1 MLPTRYFPLFCFSL
15 MMLASCRK
23 QTLESFQSAE
33 DNAQLETEF
42 AQVYEAVADFAA
54 SDART
59 AKTEDYLL
67 PNGALVSF
75 TDSVFS
81 DGDGID
87 FEIDYGPL
95 GNTNPKGRLCK
106 DGRYRAGK
114 VHVGMNKRWSEIPCR
129 VTVAITSSDEY
140 YAGNG
145 TNMYKITGTKIIN
158 RISSDVYEV
167 EVTNATLQRTNG
179 TVYWNSERTVTKIFD
194 DGAGWLN
201 DEFSITGNASGSNAN
216 GDSFTVQITSPL
228 LKKLSVGCMSTFI
241 AGELMV
247 TNSNGKELEI
257 NYDSFGSQACDK
269 TITVSYNGRSR
280 NITLW

>member
-1 MLPTRYFPLFCFSL
+1 MLPTRYFPLFFFSL

-23 QTLESFQSAE
+23 QALESFQSAE

-42 AQVYEAVADFAA
+42 AQVYEAVADYAA

-95 GNTNPKGRLCK
+95 GTTSPKGRLCK

-114 VHVGMNKRWSEIPCR
+114 VHVGMNKRWSEVPLPGDC
-129 VTVAITSSDEY
+129 SY
-140 YAGNG
+140 Y
-145 TNMYKITGTKIIN
+145 
-158 RISSDVYEV
+158 
-167 EVTNATLQRTNG
+167 
-179 TVYWNSERTVTKIFD
+179 IF
-194 DGAGWLN
+194 G
-201 DEFSITGNASGSNAN
+201 
-216 GDSFTVQITSPL
+216 
-228 LKKLSVGCMSTFI
+228 
-241 AGELMV
+241 
-247 TNSNGKELEI
+247 
-257 NYDSFGSQACDK
+257 
-269 TITVSYNGRSR
+269 
-280 NITLW
+280 